1 MAQNAWL
8 SELYMSHRR
17 LMLLVAWN
25 IVGDRDGAEDCVQ
38 AAIVRLAMLDATPSH
53 PKAFALS
60 VIRNLALD
68 QVRTA
73 KRRREKSLETTH
85 PIANRLE
92 TADDDA
98 RHRAVTEALSALEP
112 DQRETVRLHLLG
124 ELTFREISELL
135 GLPLQT
141 VASRYRRAI
150 EKLRSLVEPQ
160 HDTR

>member
-25 IVGDRDGAEDCVQ
+25 IVGDRDVAEDCVQ
-38 AAIVRLAMLDATPSH
+38 AGIVRLAMLDAAPSH

-68 QVRTA
+68 QMRTA
-73 KRRREKSLETTH
+73 KRRREKSLECTH
-85 PIANRLE
+85 PIADRLE
-92 TADDDA
+92 TEDDDA
-98 RHRAVTEALSALEP
+98 RRRAVTEALSALEL

-124 ELTFREISELL
+124 ELTFREIGELL

-150 EKLRSLVEPQ
+150 EKLRSLVES
-160 HDTR
+160 HYDIR